1 MKGTLRYLA
10 GIAGPNGFGS
20 RSTAEQVT
28 QHCVFPYS
36 HLTAIIT
43 GLSSLHFK
51 WMKYF
56 EMLNIFIHFCGV
68 ESHVSLFHAREVSI
82 SCIKKKIK
90 EPSFVARPK
99 HKNQYSV

>member
-28 QHCVFPYS
+28 QHRFFPCS

-43 GLSSLHFK
+43 GLSPL
-51 WMKYF
+51 
-56 EMLNIFIHFCGV
+56 I
-68 ESHVSLFHAREVSI
+68 
-82 SCIKKKIK
+82 
-90 EPSFVARPK
+90 P
-99 HKNQYSV
+99 

>member
-28 QHCVFPYS
+28 QHCFLPYS

-51 WMKYF
+51 WMISF
-56 EMLNIFIHFCGV
+56 EMLDIFKQFLW
-68 ESHVSLFHAREVSI
+68 SRI
-82 SCIKKKIK
+82 SCVPFD
-90 EPSFVARPK
+90 ERQEE
-99 HKNQYSV
+99 HLGSVRKPPEC